1 MSDYSTHEIVVRVAT
16 RVSAYDKEHAVNVA
30 SSLLS
35 PVAGVI
41 FVVDN
46 CKLEHS
52 LSDAILEQIKGAS
65 YAEGMRDALTYLAE
79 LYDGVED
86 TDLWTD
92 YMSEEESN

>member
-1 MSDYSTHEIVVRVAT
+1 MSDYSTHEIVVRVAI

-52 LSDAILEQIKGAS
+52 MSSAILEQTKGAS
-65 YAEGMRDALTYLAE
+65 YEEGMRDALTYLNE

-92 YMSEEESN
+92 YMTKESN